1 MQAAKDR
8 APVCENAMNALHRIP
23 RISCGAKCE
32 SDVDSADHKHAV
44 FDFDL
49 AADIGSEPA
58 VACVDLARLQRA
70 TKGSEHSAAG
80 RGDDVVDRGGM
91 GFREVLFVNSV
102 VPRNFVVNAE
112 YHGIRFA
119 GQLRDSK
126 RSLLSLNA
134 NVRDVDDLGIHAPY
148 RIANF

>member
-8 APVCENAMNALHRIP
+8 APVCENAMNAFHRIP

-70 TKGSEHSAAG
+70 TKGSKHSAAC
-80 RGDDVVDRGGM
+80 RCDDVINGCGVR
-91 GFREVLFVNSV
+91 FTYLVFVNSV
-102 VPRNFVVNAE
+102 V
-112 YHGIRFA
+112 
-119 GQLRDSK
+119 LRDRAVYAECDGFFFTGQISK
-126 RSLLSLNA
+126 A
-134 NVRDVDDLGIHAPY
+134 
-148 RIANF
+148 